1 MPQCLPVVTLFSLI
15 CHLAVAMASRSGSRS
30 SPEEEARVA
39 SLLESLNL
47 TNAEGEFVAFSDDEE
62 DDVVGSQ
69 KGALIGKVLSPTAL
83 HINTI
88 TAASQPGVTH
98 MALRYDLLVRRRKIC
113 SLPILGAPRLKSER

>member
-1 MPQCLPVVTLFSLI
+1 VVTLFSLI